1 MNSHAI
7 YLLQHKQFLHFPV
20 MVNPNQ
26 RVTEHSA
33 LNCSQLHAGHPG
45 GWHQEAHAAQ
55 YTMENPT
62 TKPQTR
68 HHFIKSFI
76 KPFFLLDACTL
87 SVEKL
92 DNNLTEFGQNIST
105 CSKVLPCLPNHST
118 HVSCWGKEEHNWA
131 RNTSLFLLPQFP
143 KKSALTIIILEITQS
158 LQHQFKSPIVERL
171 RKPTIGMP

>member
-26 RVTEHSA
+26 MVTDHRA

-45 GWHQEAHAAQ
+45 GQHQGIHAAQ

-62 TKPQTR
+62 QQQSPRPDIITCLQS
-68 HHFIKSFI
+68 FIKSFFI

-87 SVEKL
+87 FVEKL
-92 DNNLTEFGQNIST
+92 NNNLTEFG
-105 CSKVLPCLPNHST
+105 
-118 HVSCWGKEEHNWA
+118 
-131 RNTSLFLLPQFP
+131 
-143 KKSALTIIILEITQS
+143 
-158 LQHQFKSPIVERL
+158 
-171 RKPTIGMP
+171 